1 MRELLRQGF
10 YRKNEVRPWSTARIS
25 EILRNPVYAKADID
39 IYNFFESQG
48 ANMINPASD
57 YVGTNGIFLYK
68 GINGDKTKKKAV
80 RSCRSGCGNRSS
92 FGCDRV

>member
-1 MRELLRQGF
+1 MLRQGF
-10 YRKNEVRPWSTARIS
+10 TEKRGAPWSTARIS

-68 GINGDKTKKKAV
+68 GINGDKTKKKQYDLVDQDVVIAPHLGV
-80 RSCRSGCGNRSS
+80 IESMSG
-92 FGCDRV
+92 